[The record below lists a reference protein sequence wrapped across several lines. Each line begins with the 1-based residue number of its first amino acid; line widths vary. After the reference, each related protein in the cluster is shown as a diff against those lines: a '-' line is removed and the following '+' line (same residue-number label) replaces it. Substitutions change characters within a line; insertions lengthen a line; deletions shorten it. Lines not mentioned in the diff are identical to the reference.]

1 MAIRKLS
8 VFSIFLSLLILKIAA
23 DSSIKDEILTS
34 DGSVSP
40 LKLELEQLKLKI
52 SVLESS
58 TEDRTQELNRKDE
71 SIARMEKNIQE
82 KSNTIARL
90 QSDVELLQKKGTVD
104 AEELAGKAY
113 ARAGELEKQIE
124 KLKSEIKEQNR
135 RRDALETQASEAE
148 KKIQELSS
156 KLEKLQ
162 KINNEQKTRIRK
174 TERALQAAEE
184 EMMNAKLEATSK
196 INELTEIHGAWL
208 PTWLSIH
215 LSHFQSIAVRS
226 WNEHGRPA
234 LDGAIQKASEKSA
247 QAQKWAEP
255 HLETVK
261 SRWVPALKEQWLTF
275 TVNAEPYVQ
284 SVSTRTIEFY
294 ESSKTALTPHVV
306 KAQELANPYFQEA
319 KKLSK
324 PYIDQVATITK
335 PHVNRVR
342 VALKPYTKKAVHISR
357 KFLKSATV
365 YHHQVQG
372 TIQETL
378 KKHEMTKPLAT
389 KEFVWFTASA
399 LLALPAFFLYK
410 LALSIFCKGKSKPIR
425 SSNTNHAPRKHKRR
439 HADK

>member
-1 MAIRKLS
+1 MAIRKVF
-8 VFSIFLSLLILKIAA
+8 VFSIFLSLLSLKIAA
-23 DSSIKDEILTS
+23 DSAIKDEILTS
-34 DGSVSP
+34 DGSDSP
-40 LKLELEQLKLKI
+40 LNVELEQLKSKI

-58 TEDRTQELNRKDE
+58 IEDRTQELKSKDE
-71 SIARMEKNIQE
+71 SIARLEKNILE

-148 KKIQELSS
+148 KKIRELSS

-234 LDGAIQKASEKSA
+234 LDVAIQK
-247 QAQKWAEP
+247 
-255 HLETVK
+255 
-261 SRWVPALKEQWLTF
+261 RWVPALKEQWLTLK
-275 TVNAEPYVQ
+275 VNAEPYVQ

-319 KKLSK
+319 KKFSK

-342 VALKPYTKKAVHISR
+342 VALKPYTKKAVHISQ

-378 KKHEMTKPLAT
+378 KKHELTKPLAT
-389 KEFVWFTASA
+389 KELVWFTASA

-410 LALSIFCKGKSKPIR
+410 LALSIFCKENSKPIR